1 MDVLGENVICACR
14 FQRMEKCEI
23 SMQITGRKGAACG
36 VIVMYEVRS
45 RCMETGFD
53 GWEIEGF
60 HSAKGERVK
69 WNNAVGKLDVD
80 YGRCLSSCIPPAFDK
95 FSIHLSYVCSCSS
108 FYLRHS
114 VSMCSGKRNACLLP
128 TFTISMHLYII
139 QKEFNVEYA
148 SYLRLFFN
156 YVFKII
162 IRHTLEEI

>member
-1 MDVLGENVICACR
+1 MVFGENVICACR

-80 YGRCLSSCIPPAFDK
+80 YGRCLSSGIPPAFDK
-95 FSIHLSYVCSCSS
+95 LSIHLSCVCSCSS
-108 FYLRHS
+108 LYLRHS
-114 VSMCSGKRNACLLP
+114 MSVCWEKDMLVSCL
-128 TFTISMHLYII
+128 HLRFQCICI
-139 QKEFNVEYA
+139 LIKTSQCCVRE
-148 SYLRLFFN
+148 L
-156 YVFKII
+156 FKINF
-162 IRHTLEEI
+162 